1 MVREKA
7 PPVRSL
13 SHRAELK
20 YSVALSQLHVS
31 RTPPAAVSP
40 TLASLP
46 SLPLASSSSST
57 LVCFLSLSL
66 SRSRSRDDSASFVQS
81 LIGLVD
87 WLIARSKEPKRSG
100 HFTHPL
106 VELQAIHTDLSEFQ
120 RMQQVLI
127 YQRNYAIHTLLTRQ
141 YLSFA
146 ELITNCIM
154 RASRACSVQE
164 ITKYVEK
171 VSALAV
177 SL

>member
-1 MVREKA
+1 M
-7 PPVRSL
+7 L
-13 SHRAELK
+13 S
-20 YSVALSQLHVS
+20 
-31 RTPPAAVSP
+31 
-40 TLASLP
+40 
-46 SLPLASSSSST
+46 
-57 LVCFLSLSL
+57 LSLSL

-141 YLSFA
+141 YLCHLSFA